1 MVKQF
6 IRYLYEYDQ
15 GKRIRNVGFVK
26 VEQSGAR
33 GMVHIH
39 GKGLRLGS
47 ERTLFLYLLCEEDRG
62 YVGIRQGE
70 IGNINPAVNYRFCY
84 EMKDH
89 TVCGVL
95 LMKEGNNYYAAS
107 WNDMPVVPEKL
118 RLGGTSESVAKEEKL
133 STETSLKLD
142 VKDGIEDEPILP
154 SDDDLGKDMNTSVEV
169 NSETEITQNSET
181 EIETKNDSAPE
192 ISASE
197 AATEHMAKCNAHR
210 ITRREIARLPRCE
223 WKLANNRFLLH
234 GYYNY
239 GHLLFLEEE
248 DGCYLGVPGVYH
260 EKEAQAAGI
269 FGFGKFVMAEELA
282 FDNHTDENINKTAET
297 IVDDNIDK
305 KEMQAA
311 DSEEERFGYW
321 CRRVRK

>member
-26 VEQSGAR
+26 VEQNAAR

-39 GKGLRLGS
+39 GKGLHLGKK
-47 ERTLFLYLLCEEDRG
+47 RTLVLYLLYEEDKG
-62 YVGIRQGE
+62 YIGIRQGE

-84 EMKDH
+84 EMKDY

-107 WNDMPVVPEKL
+107 WNDMSVVPERL
-118 RLGGTSESVAKEEKL
+118 RLGEKSESAFTGVESKAKTGRRMGQY
-133 STETSLKLD
+133 S
-142 VKDGIEDEPILP
+142 
-154 SDDDLGKDMNTSVEV
+154 EV
-169 NSETEITQNSET
+169 SSRIEITQNSET
-181 EIETKNDSAPE
+181 VSDERTDSGTGMEPATEIEIETETDSTQE

-197 AATEHMAKCNAHR
+197 AAAEHMAKCNAHR

-239 GHLLFLEEE
+239 GHLLFMEEE

-269 FGFGKFVMAEELA
+269 FGFGRFVMAEELA
-282 FDNHTDENINKTAET
+282 FDENTDENTNKTAET
-297 IVDDNIDK
+297 IADDNRKK
-305 KEMQAA
+305 KEAQAA
-311 DSEEERFGYW
+311 GGEEERFGYW

>member
-26 VEQSGAR
+26 VEQNAAR

-39 GKGLRLGS
+39 GKGLHLGKK
-47 ERTLFLYLLCEEDRG
+47 RTLVLYLLYEEDKG
-62 YVGIRQGE
+62 YIGIRQGE

-84 EMKDH
+84 ETKDY

-107 WNDMPVVPEKL
+107 WNDMPVMPERL
-118 RLGGTSESVAKEEKL
+118 RLGEKSEGAA
-133 STETSLKLD
+133 TET
-142 VKDGIEDEPILP
+142 
-154 SDDDLGKDMNTSVEV
+154 
-169 NSETEITQNSET
+169 ETETET
-181 EIETKNDSAPE
+181 DSSPE

-197 AATEHMAKCNAHR
+197 AAAEHMAKCNAHR

-248 DGCYLGVPGVYH
+248 EGCYLGVPGVYH

-269 FGFGKFVMAEELA
+269 FGFGRFVMAEELA
-282 FDNHTDENINKTAET
+282 FDENTDENTNKTAET
-297 IVDDNIDK
+297 IADDNIEK
-305 KEMQAA
+305 KEAQAA
-311 DSEEERFGYW
+311 GGEEERFGYW

>member
-84 EMKDH
+84 EMKGH

-107 WNDMPVVPEKL
+107 WNDMPVVPE
-118 RLGGTSESVAKEEKL
+118 RLWLGEESESTFKKEK
-133 STETSLKLD
+133 SNTEPSLNLD
-142 VKDGIEDEPILP
+142 TKDGIEDEPVLT
-154 SDDDLGKDMNTSVEV
+154 SDHASGKDIKPSEKIS
-169 NSETEITQNSET
+169 SETETDFS
-181 EIETKNDSAPE
+181 PE

-197 AATEHMAKCNAHR
+197 AATEHMEKCNAHR

-260 EKEAQAAGI
+260 EKEAQAAGV

-282 FDNHTDENINKTAET
+282 FDDNVDENINKTAET

-305 KEMQAA
+305 KEAQAA

>member
-26 VEQSGAR
+26 VEQNAAR

-39 GKGLRLGS
+39 GKGLHLGKK
-47 ERTLFLYLLCEEDRG
+47 RTLVLYLLYEEDKG
-62 YVGIRQGE
+62 YIGIRQGE

-84 EMKDH
+84 ETKDY

-107 WNDMPVVPEKL
+107 WNDMPVMPERL
-118 RLGGTSESVAKEEKL
+118 RLGEKSEGAA
-133 STETSLKLD
+133 TET
-142 VKDGIEDEPILP
+142 
-154 SDDDLGKDMNTSVEV
+154 
-169 NSETEITQNSET
+169 ETETET
-181 EIETKNDSAPE
+181 DSSPE

-197 AATEHMAKCNAHR
+197 AAAEPMAKCNAHR

-248 DGCYLGVPGVYH
+248 EGCYLGVPGVYH

-269 FGFGKFVMAEELA
+269 FGFGRFVMAEELA
-282 FDNHTDENINKTAET
+282 FDENTDENTNKTAET
-297 IVDDNIDK
+297 IADDNIEK
-305 KEMQAA
+305 KEAQAA
-311 DSEEERFGYW
+311 GGEEERFGYW

>member
-15 GKRIRNVGFVK
+15 EKRIRNVGFVK
-26 VEQSGAR
+26 VEQNAAR

-39 GKGLRLGS
+39 GKGLHLGKK
-47 ERTLFLYLLCEEDRG
+47 RTLVLYLLYEGDKG
-62 YVGIRQGE
+62 YIGIRQGE

-84 EMKDH
+84 EMKDR
-89 TVCGVL
+89 TVCGIL

-118 RLGGTSESVAKEEKL
+118 RLGEKSESAFTEVESKAK
-133 STETSLKLD
+133 
-142 VKDGIEDEPILP
+142 
-154 SDDDLGKDMNTSVEV
+154 
-169 NSETEITQNSET
+169 T
-181 EIETKNDSAPE
+181 EIETETETESTPE

-197 AATEHMAKCNAHR
+197 AATEHMVKCNAHR

-269 FGFGKFVMAEELA
+269 FGFDRFVMAEKLA
-282 FDNHTDENINKTAET
+282 FDDNTDENINKNAET
-297 IVDDNIDK
+297 SVDDNIDK
-305 KEMQAA
+305 REAQAA
-311 DSEEERFGYW
+311 HGEEERFGYW

>member
-26 VEQSGAR
+26 VEQNAAR

-39 GKGLRLGS
+39 GKGLHLGKK
-47 ERTLFLYLLCEEDRG
+47 RTLVLYLLYEEDKG
-62 YVGIRQGE
+62 YIGIRQGE

-84 EMKDH
+84 EMKDY

-107 WNDMPVVPEKL
+107 WNDMPVMPERL
-118 RLGGTSESVAKEEKL
+118 RLGEKSESAFTEVESKAK
-133 STETSLKLD
+133 
-142 VKDGIEDEPILP
+142 
-154 SDDDLGKDMNTSVEV
+154 
-169 NSETEITQNSET
+169 T
-181 EIETKNDSAPE
+181 EIEIETETDSTPE

-197 AATEHMAKCNAHR
+197 AAAEHMVKCNAHR

-248 DGCYLGVPGVYH
+248 EGCYLGVPGVYH

-269 FGFGKFVMAEELA
+269 FGFGRFVMAEELA
-282 FDNHTDENINKTAET
+282 FDENTDENTNKTAET
-297 IVDDNIDK
+297 IADDNIEK
-305 KEMQAA
+305 KEAQAA
-311 DSEEERFGYW
+311 GGEEERFGYW